1 MPFVVSELY
10 IYPIKSCRGLRIP
23 SAEVEERGFRFD
35 RSWMLADASGLFLSQ
50 RKVPRMALIEVALG
64 PAQLTVSAP
73 GMERL
78 LIPLNPEP
86 RATLRTTIWDDVV
99 HAQPYGDETNTWF
112 SRFLGLPCRL
122 VKFPD
127 QARRNVEA
135 RYAKL
140 GEHTAFSDAYPFLA
154 ISEAS
159 LADLNARL
167 EHALPMNRFRP
178 NIVVAGCEA
187 FAEDTWSTFRIGAVI
202 FRAAKPCARC
212 RITTIDQ
219 LSGIPGDEP
228 LRTLSQYRSR
238 GTSVIFGQNLL
249 HSGSGSVSVGDT
261 VHILDQGNADG
272 N

>member
-1 MPFVVSELY
+1 
-10 IYPIKSCRGLRIP
+10 
-23 SAEVEERGFRFD
+23 
-35 RSWMLADASGLFLSQ
+35 MLADESGLFLSQ
-50 RKVPRMALIEVALG
+50 RKVPAMALIEVALG
-64 PAQLTVSAP
+64 QVQLTVSAP

-78 LIPLNPEP
+78 AIPLDPEP
-86 RATLRTTIWDDVV
+86 QATVRTTIWGDLVD
-99 HAQPYGDETNTWF
+99 AQPYGDETNSWF
-112 SRFLGLPCRL
+112 STFLGLSCRL

-127 QARRNVEA
+127 RARRTVDT

-140 GEHTAFSDAYPFLA
+140 GEHTAFADAYPFLA

-159 LADLNARL
+159 LADLNTRL

-178 NIVVAGCEA
+178 NIVLAGCEA
-187 FAEDTWSTFRIGAVI
+187 FAEDTWRSFRIGAVT

-212 RITTIDQ
+212 RVTTIDQ
-219 LSGIPGDEP
+219 LSGIPGNEP

-261 VHILDQGNADG
+261 VHILDQGNTDG